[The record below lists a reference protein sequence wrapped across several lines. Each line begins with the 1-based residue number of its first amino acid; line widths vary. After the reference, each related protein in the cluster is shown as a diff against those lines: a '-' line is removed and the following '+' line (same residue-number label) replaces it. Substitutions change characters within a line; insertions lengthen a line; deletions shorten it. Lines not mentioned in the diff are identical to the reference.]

1 METIDNINMSQ
12 LIHKFSE
19 LNNAFTVFNIQFTE
33 MFNDIEE
40 EIRALYVIKEY
51 QDRVTT
57 ERLDAIRYEKI
68 RKLNVQ
74 QFKEVFESCMKHNI
88 RFDDAIDNL
97 PEPWR
102 YSDTYYS
109 DTSKGNIV

>member
-1 METIDNINMSQ
+1 M
-12 LIHKFSE
+12 SE
-19 LNNAFTVFNIQFTE
+19 L
-33 MFNDIEE
+33 
-40 EIRALYVIKEY
+40 KE
-51 QDRVTT
+51 DKDKITN
-57 ERLDAIRYEKI
+57 ERRDAIRYEKV

-88 RFDDAIDNL
+88 RFDDVIDNL

-109 DTSKGNIV
+109 DISKGNIV